1 MALGKQLFLL
11 ITILALVTVG
21 ASCHEL
27 VPADI
32 DAYPWSSIGKLYNR
46 AGEGCTAAL
55 VSRTE
60 VVTAAHCL
68 YNPRTGML
76 LHPESLHFLIGYK
89 QGEYREDLRVSQFT
103 SGSNYTLDAT
113 LGSEINDW
121 AILKLTEPPSAEVKP
136 LPRADEPAKAGD
148 RVTIGG
154 FAQIRRFS
162 MTVDPNCTVTAILS
176 NGLLAHDCTVMK
188 GDSGGPLLRSNG
200 NTFEVVGIH
209 VASAQIDGV
218 AAQIAVPVSSLPHSA
233 N

>member
-1 MALGKQLFLL
+1 MFGKHLVLL
-11 ITILALVTVG
+11 ISILIAVMVRANCHDLV
-21 ASCHEL
+21 S
-27 VPADI
+27 ADI

-76 LHPESLHFLIGYK
+76 LHPELLHFLIGFK
-89 QGEYREDLRVSQFT
+89 QGEYREDMRVSQFAL
-103 SGSNYTLDAT
+103 GSNYTLDAK

-154 FAQIRRFS
+154 FANS
-162 MTVDPNCTVTAILS
+162 TVLNDSRSKLH
-176 NGLLAHDCTVMK
+176 GDCNSVERPA
-188 GDSGGPLLRSNG
+188 G
-200 NTFEVVGIH
+200 
-209 VASAQIDGV
+209 A
-218 AAQIAVPVSSLPHSA
+218 
-233 N
+233 